1 MPETEV
7 PNTPSHARWRWWLWL
22 PLLIIGVVLGT
33 AYWALGPTHKAA
45 RVSIPRGA
53 GAGAIGEILENS
65 GLVNSGEAFAWLAQ
79 ATGQDAGLRSGTFDL
94 RGRGARELLADISYR
109 AQPVTL
115 RVVFPEGWRTID
127 IAQRLTARNL
137 PGDELLRLAQNLD
150 SVRLPLKP
158 PVASL
163 EGYLFP
169 DTYFFAPEASAEEI
183 AQAMVQKTAS
193 VLTPEGRSQAEAL
206 GLTIHEWLTL
216 ASIVQA
222 ESGNSSEMPWVA
234 GVFLNRLEA
243 GMPLQSDPTVA
254 YALGKRMN
262 ALDRRLGDFSVDSPY
277 NTYRIRGLP
286 PTPIN
291 SPSKEA
297 LLSVLNAQ
305 RTSPDGEPYLY
316 FFHAN
321 GEIYLNTDFA
331 SHLQDLVSY
340 SYSAE

>member
-7 PNTPSHARWRWWLWL
+7 SSTPRRAGRRLWLWMF
-22 PLLIIGVVLGT
+22 LLVLWAVLGA
-33 AYWALGPTHKAA
+33 AYWALGPTHQAA
-45 RVSIPRGA
+45 QISIPRGA
-53 GAGAIGEILENS
+53 GAKAIGEILENS
-65 GLVNSGEAFAWLAQ
+65 GLVRSGEAFAWLAQ
-79 ATGQDAGLRSGTFDL
+79 ATGQDADLRSGTFEL

-109 AQPVTL
+109 ARPVTL

-137 PGDELLRLAQNLD
+137 PGEELLRLAQKPD
-150 SVRLPLKP
+150 SVQLPLKP

-169 DTYFFAPEASAEEI
+169 DTYLIAPEASAEEI
-183 AQAMVQKTAS
+183 AQAMVQKTATM
-193 VLTPEGRSQAEAL
+193 LTPEGRAEAEAL
-206 GLTIHEWLTL
+206 GLTVHQWLTL

-222 ESGNSSEMPWVA
+222 ESGNLSEMPWVA
-234 GVFLNRLEA
+234 GVFLNRLEV

-277 NTYRIRGLP
+277 NTYKTSGLP

-291 SPSKEA
+291 NPGQEA
-297 LLSVLNAQ
+297 LQAVLNSE
-305 RTSPDGEPYLY
+305 RTNPEGEPYLY
-316 FFHAN
+316 FFHA
-321 GEIYLNTDFA
+321 GGKIYLNTDFA
-331 SHLQDLVSY
+331 SHLQDLISY
-340 SYSAE
+340 SYSSE